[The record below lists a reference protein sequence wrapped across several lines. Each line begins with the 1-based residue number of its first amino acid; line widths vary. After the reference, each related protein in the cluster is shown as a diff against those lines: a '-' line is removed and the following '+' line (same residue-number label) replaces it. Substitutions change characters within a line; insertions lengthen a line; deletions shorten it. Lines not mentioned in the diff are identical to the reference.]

1 MLGVI
6 SLNFLPCL
14 WQGEWNFMIFQVPT
28 NPGHSTAQ
36 WSSAFLEPASAAA
49 GF

>member
-28 NPGHSTAQ
+28 NPAQ